1 MYVAR
6 LVHAKDVAPCE
17 TEQGLLQRGFSVTR
31 LRAQE
36 VCVGPALD
44 VRAVRLLGQMYDAII
59 VPDSLAARANEIEV
73 TAGVPVVP
81 ERELAS
87 I

>member
-1 MYVAR
+1 
-6 LVHAKDVAPCE
+6 
-17 TEQGLLQRGFSVTR
+17 
-31 LRAQE
+31 
-36 VCVGPALD
+36 
-44 VRAVRLLGQMYDAII
+44 MYDAII